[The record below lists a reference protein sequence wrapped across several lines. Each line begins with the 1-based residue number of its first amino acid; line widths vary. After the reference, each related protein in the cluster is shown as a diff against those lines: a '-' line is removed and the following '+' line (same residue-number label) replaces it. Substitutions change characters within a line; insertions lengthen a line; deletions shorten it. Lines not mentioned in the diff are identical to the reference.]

1 MAIGV
6 RLTIDQTLSR
16 IARALKNK
24 RPLSLVRIGDGENLV
39 LAQASVWTQRRVMR
53 EKWAIQ
59 AKKGRKGIPFPSL
72 KLRDQVAGA
81 IRRADIV
88 GILPAG
94 DRRIKAPAY
103 LKRPLTNQVFLH
115 FGLAP
120 QVTCHAC
127 FNRIAVRKARFRR
140 MLRGKRILVITAK
153 PGDVKAQLERK
164 PYRLRVAATIPFSHY
179 RQLGRTMSRVRAL
192 RSRFDIAL
200 ISCGVSAVVLAPR
213 IAEAT
218 GKVAVDFGKAPKLM
232 QVGRGKR
239 KRKQN
244 RKRRRNRRQ
253 GRKKR

>member
-24 RPLSLVRIGDGENLV
+24 RPLSLVRVGDGENIV
-39 LAQASVWTQRRVMR
+39 LAQSSVWMQRRVMR
-53 EKWAIQ
+53 EQWAIQ

-72 KLRDQVAGA
+72 KLRDQVADA

-88 GILPAG
+88 GVLPPG
-94 DRRIKAPAY
+94 DRMINAPAY

-140 MLRGKRILVITAK
+140 ILRGKRILVVTAE
-153 PGDVKAQLERK
+153 PGEVKAQLERK
-164 PYRLRVAATIPFSHY
+164 PYRLRVTATIPFSHY
-179 RQLGRTMSRVRAL
+179 RQLGRTMRRVRAL

-200 ISCGVSAVVLAPR
+200 ISCGISAVLLAPR
-213 IAEAT
+213 IADAT
-218 GKVAVDFGKAPKLM
+218 GKVAVDFGKAPKKM
-232 QVGRGKR
+232 QGSRRGRRRSK
-239 KRKQN
+239 N
-244 RKRRRNRRQ
+244 RKRGRNRKQ
-253 GRKKR
+253 GR